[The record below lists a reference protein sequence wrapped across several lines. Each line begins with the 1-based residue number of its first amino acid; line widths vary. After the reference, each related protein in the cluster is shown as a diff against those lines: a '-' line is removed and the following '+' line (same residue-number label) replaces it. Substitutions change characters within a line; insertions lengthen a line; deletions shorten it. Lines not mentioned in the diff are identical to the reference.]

1 VSEGLPLGWT
11 RARVEDLTS
20 VVQYGSSAKTSEDE
34 RGIPVLRMG
43 NIVDGRLDFRGMK
56 YLPKDHDEFPGLL
69 LEPGD
74 VLFNR
79 TNSPELVGKTAIYKP
94 DDPSPCSFASYLIR
108 LRLRVY
114 EPSLFAAYMNSGF
127 GRAWIRSCVI
137 QQVGQANVSGGKLK
151 ALELPVPPLNEQRRI
166 VAKLEALQS
175 RSRRAREALDAVPP
189 LLEKLRQSILAAAFR
204 GDLTKDWRAKHKDVE
219 PASKLLERIR
229 VERRK
234 KWEEGELAKMK
245 AKGKAPTDDKWK
257 AKYKEPAAVDATGL
271 PELPEGWCWASVG
284 ELAHVGTGAT
294 PKRGEEKYYLGGNV
308 SWVTSGALNDEEVTQ
323 ATELVTD
330 CAVAETNLTVYA
342 PGTLLLAMYGEGK
355 TRGMVAELRIDAA
368 TNQAIAAI
376 CLDGSAASTKSL
388 VRLALERN
396 YAEIRSLSM
405 GGVQPNLNLEK
416 VRGLAVPLCPP
427 DEVCVLESAVRAS
440 LERASRVLDVVR
452 AQGASLQTLNGGVL
466 AKAFRGELVPQDPND
481 EPAEAMLERLR
492 TSNTPTAP
500 TRLTHRH
507 LTHEARRDDR

>member
-1 VSEGLPLGWT
+1 VSWATLPLEDACDLITDGTHHSPTNGSEGAHKYVTAKNIRPWGLDLSDIT
-11 RARVEDLTS
+11 YVTEAVHHEIFARC
-20 VVQYGSSAKTSEDE
+20 
-34 RGIPVLRMG
+34 PVR
-43 NIVDGRLDFRGMK
+43 K
-56 YLPKDHDEFPGLL
+56 
-69 LEPGD
+69 GD
-74 VLFNR
+74 VLYIKDGVTTGLAVVNPLDEPFSVLSSVAVLR
-79 TNSPELVGKTAIYKP
+79 PKTGVLEPAFLRHWLNSPQTVAEMTGNMTGTAIKR
-94 DDPSPCSFASYLIR
+94 LVLRQIR
-108 LRLRVY
+108 
-114 EPSLFAAYMNSGF
+114 AA
-127 GRAWIRSCVI
+127 RA
-137 QQVGQANVSGGKLK
+137 
-151 ALELPVPPLNEQRRI
+151 PVPPLDEQRRI
-166 VAKLEALQS
+166 VAKLEALQA

-257 AKYKEPAAVDATGL
+257 AKYREPAAVDATGL

-452 AQGASLQTLNGGVL
+452 AQGVSLQTLNRCLL
-466 AKAFRGELVPQDPND
+466 ATAFRGELVPQDPND
-481 EPAEAMLERLR
+481 EPAEVMLARLR
-492 TSNTPTAP
+492 AADGAASNGVKATTSKRGR
-500 TRLTHRH
+500 TRGSRESQDG
-507 LTHEARRDDR
+507 EA